1 MQGNRRSNI
10 ACIESVIYVFS
21 YTMSLEIGFIL
32 LLSVLF
38 ICYCSLN
45 FLIVKGL
52 KKLLFLQ
59 QASSQEKPQI
69 SIIVAARNEEANIG
83 RCLQSLVQ
91 QNYPADLFEIVIA
104 DDRSTDGTAAIVRN
118 YQLRYPY
125 IKLVTVNR
133 ISSDL
138 PPKKNALNEAMKES
152 RFNILAFTDADCVA
166 PSIWL
171 SSIAREFLPEVG
183 VVAGYCPI
191 EQRFPR
197 TFVARWSDFFLRYLE
212 IKKWVGAAAGVG
224 LGYAYLSS
232 GGNLAYRKSVFRE
245 VNGYEKIK
253 HSVSGDDDLFIQLI
267 QKETRW
273 KIRYMISRESSVETA
288 PPPSMVYFINQQRRH
303 FSAAAYYPLRMKIV
317 FGLMHS
323 YNALAVLF
331 IFAFPSIG
339 IAALTAKFII
349 DSAIFYKGSALF
361 GNTGLRGSVVPL
373 ELASVIYN
381 SIIGPLGFLGTISW
395 KGSKS

>member
-1 MQGNRRSNI
+1 
-10 ACIESVIYVFS
+10 
-21 YTMSLEIGFIL
+21 MSLEIGLIL
-32 LLSVLF
+32 LLSLLF

-45 FLIVKGL
+45 FLVVKGL
-52 KKLLFLQ
+52 KKLLVLQ
-59 QASSQEKPQI
+59 KASSQEKPQI
-69 SIIVAARNEEANIG
+69 SIIVAARNEETNIG

-91 QNYPADLFEIVIA
+91 QNYPAGLFEIVIA
-104 DDRSTDGTAAIVRN
+104 DDRSTDGTSAIVRN
-118 YQLRYPY
+118 YQQRYPY
-125 IKLVTVNR
+125 IKLVTVNQ

-138 PPKKNALNEAMKES
+138 PPKKNALNEAIKVS
-152 RFNILAFTDADCVA
+152 RFDILAFTDADCVA

-191 EQRFPR
+191 AQRFPR
-197 TFVARWSDFFLRYLE
+197 TFFARWFDFFLRYLE

-224 LGYAYLSS
+224 LGNAYLSS
-232 GGNLAYRKSVFRE
+232 GGNLAYRKRVFRE

-253 HSVSGDDDLFIQLI
+253 HSVSGDDDLFIQLV

-288 PPPSMVYFINQQRRH
+288 PPPSLAYFINQQRRH
-303 FSAAAYYPLRMKIV
+303 FSAAAYYPFRMKIV
-317 FGLMHS
+317 FGLIHS
-323 YNALAVLF
+323 YNALAILF

-349 DSAIFYKGSALF
+349 DSVIFYRGSALF
-361 GNTGLRGSVVPL
+361 GNTGLRRSVVPL
-373 ELASVIYN
+373 EIASVIYN
-381 SIIGPLGFLGTISW
+381 SIIGPLGFFGTISW

>member
-1 MQGNRRSNI
+1 M
-10 ACIESVIYVFS
+10 YFL

-32 LLSVLF
+32 LLSLLF
-38 ICYCSLN
+38 VCYCSLN
-45 FLIVKGL
+45 FLIARGL
-52 KKLLFLQ
+52 KKLLLLQ
-59 QASSQEKPQI
+59 QASSQEKPEI

-91 QNYPADLFEIVIA
+91 QNYPAGLFEIIIA

-118 YQLRYPY
+118 YQRRYPY
-125 IKLVTVNR
+125 IKLVTISQ

-152 RFNILAFTDADCVA
+152 RFDILAFTDADCIA
-166 PSIWL
+166 PPIWL
-171 SSIAREFLPEVG
+171 SSIAREFLPDVG

-197 TFVARWSDFFLRYLE
+197 TFFARWFDFFLRYLE

-224 LGYAYLSS
+224 LGNAYLSS

-253 HSVSGDDDLFIQLI
+253 HSISGDDDLFIQLI

-288 PPPSMVYFINQQRRH
+288 PPPSLAYFINQQRRH
-303 FSAAAYYPLRMKIV
+303 FSAAAYYSLRMKIV
-317 FGLMHS
+317 FGLIHS
-323 YNALAVLF
+323 YNALAVLSLHLSF
-331 IFAFPSIG
+331 RRCR
-339 IAALTAKFII
+339 
-349 DSAIFYKGSALF
+349 SA
-361 GNTGLRGSVVPL
+361 
-373 ELASVIYN
+373 
-381 SIIGPLGFLGTISW
+381 
-395 KGSKS
+395 GSKIYRSTV

>member
-1 MQGNRRSNI
+1 MYFLN
-10 ACIESVIYVFS
+10 
-21 YTMSLEIGFIL
+21 TMSLEIGFIL

-91 QNYPADLFEIVIA
+91 QNYPAGLFEIIIA
-104 DDRSTDGTAAIVRN
+104 DDRSTDGTAAIVKN

-152 RFNILAFTDADCVA
+152 RFDILAFTDADCVA
-166 PSIWL
+166 PSIGF
-171 SSIAREFLPEVG
+171 RRLPRNSCRKSALLPAIVRSNNG
-183 VVAGYCPI
+183 FHG
-191 EQRFPR
+191 RL
-197 TFVARWSDFFLRYLE
+197 VARWSDFFLRYLE

-245 VNGYEKIK
+245 VDGYEKIK
-253 HSVSGDDDLFIQLI
+253 HSISGDDDLFIQLI
-267 QKETRW
+267 QKETHW

-288 PPPSMVYFINQQRRH
+288 PPPSMAYFINQQRRH

-339 IAALTAKFII
+339 ITALMAKFII
-349 DSAIFYKGSALF
+349 DSVIFYKGSALF
-361 GNTGLRGSVVPL
+361 GNTGLRRSVVPL
-373 ELASVIYN
+373 EIASVIYN
-381 SIIGPLGFLGTISW
+381 SIIGPLGFFGTISW

>member
-1 MQGNRRSNI
+1 M
-10 ACIESVIYVFS
+10 YFL
-21 YTMSLEIGFIL
+21 YTMSLEIDFVL
-32 LLSVLF
+32 LLSLLF
-38 ICYCSLN
+38 VCYCFLN

-52 KKLLFLQ
+52 KTLLLLQ

-69 SIIVAARNEEANIG
+69 SIIVAARNEETNIG
-83 RCLQSLVQ
+83 QCLQSLVQ
-91 QNYPADLFEIVIA
+91 QNYPPGLFEIIIV

-118 YQLRYPY
+118 YQLRHPY
-125 IKLVTVNR
+125 IKLVSVSKIT
-133 ISSDL
+133 SDL
-138 PPKKNALNEAMKES
+138 PPKKNALNEAIKES
-152 RFNILAFTDADCVA
+152 RFDILAFTDADCVA

-171 SSIAREFLPEVG
+171 SSIAKEFLPNVG

-191 EQRFPR
+191 EQRFPQ
-197 TFVARWSDFFLRYLE
+197 TIFARWFDSFLRYIE

-224 LGYAYLSS
+224 LGNAYLSS
-232 GGNLAYRKSVFRE
+232 GGNLAYRKSVFQE

-288 PPPSMVYFINQQRRH
+288 PPPSLAYFINQQRRH

-317 FGLMHS
+317 FGLLHS
-323 YNALAVLF
+323 YNALAVLS
-331 IFAFPSIG
+331 IFVFPPIG
-339 IAALTAKFII
+339 IAALAAKFII
-349 DSAIFYKGSALF
+349 DSVIFYKGSALF
-361 GNTGLRGSVVPL
+361 GNAGLRRSVVPL
-373 ELASVIYN
+373 EIASIIYN
-381 SIIGPLGFLGTISW
+381 SFIGPMGFIGTISW

>member
-1 MQGNRRSNI
+1 MQDNRRSNT

-21 YTMSLEIGFIL
+21 YTMSLEIGSIL

-38 ICYCSLN
+38 ICYCFLN

-52 KKLLFLQ
+52 KKLLLHQ
-59 QASSQEKPQI
+59 QASSLEKPQI
-69 SIIVAARNEEANIG
+69 SVIVAARNEEANIG

-91 QNYPADLFEIVIA
+91 QNYPAGIFEIVIA

-125 IKLVTVNR
+125 IKLVTIR
-133 ISSDL
+133 QMSLDL

-152 RFNILAFTDADCVA
+152 SYDILAFTDADCVA

-171 SSIAREFLPEVG
+171 SSIAREFLPDVG

-191 EQRFPR
+191 EQRFPQ
-197 TFVARWSDFFLRYLE
+197 TVIGRWSDFFLRYLE
-212 IKKWVGAAAGVG
+212 VKKWVGAAAGVG
-224 LGYAYLSS
+224 LGNAYLSS

-273 KIRYMISRESSVETA
+273 KIRYMTSRESSVETA
-288 PPPSMVYFINQQRRH
+288 PPPSLPYFVSQQRRH

-317 FGLMHS
+317 FGLIHA
-323 YNALAVLF
+323 YNALAVIF
-331 IFAFPSIG
+331 IFILPSIG
-339 IAALTAKFII
+339 IASLIAKFII
-349 DSAIFYKGSALF
+349 DSVIFYRGSAVF
-361 GNTGLRGSVVPL
+361 GNTRLRRSVIPL

-381 SIIGPLGFLGTISW
+381 SVIGPLGFFGSISW